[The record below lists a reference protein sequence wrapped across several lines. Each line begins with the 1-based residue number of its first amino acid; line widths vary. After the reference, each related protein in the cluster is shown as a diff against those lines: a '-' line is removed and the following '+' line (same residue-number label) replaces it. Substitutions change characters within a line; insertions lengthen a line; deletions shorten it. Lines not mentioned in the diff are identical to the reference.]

1 MDALK
6 HVWRPAT
13 LGDMDAIIQLSANNF
28 LSDVDQLFVVD
39 PVACARNLTQAIVVQ
54 HYQPLHEMV
63 SVAEDN
69 QHNISAWTWARSLD
83 VAPWSDQ
90 RMVMARMA
98 AIDLALPPRQR
109 VQLVRDMLALW
120 EGFAQFAGVKII
132 CSSSMRQDYSAFMR
146 VHAQAGYVV
155 RGSNAYKILP

>member
-6 HVWRPAT
+6 HVWRPAR
-13 LGDMDAIIQLSANNF
+13 LGDTDAMIQLSLANF
-28 LSDVDQLFVVD
+28 QPDIDQLFVVD
-39 PVACARNLTQAIVVQ
+39 PVTSARNLAQAIVIQ

-63 SVAEDN
+63 SVACNDS
-69 QHNISAWTWARSLD
+69 NILAWTWARSND
-83 VAPWSDQ
+83 VSPWSDQ

-146 VHAQAGYVV
+146 IHSRAGYTV
-155 RGSNAYKILP
+155 RGSNAYKVLE

>member
-6 HVWRPAT
+6 YTWRPAQ
-13 LGDMDAIIQLSANNF
+13 LGDTDRMIQLSLDNF
-28 LSDVDQLFVVD
+28 RSDIDQLFVVD
-39 PVACARNLTQAIVVQ
+39 PVTSARNLSQAIVVQ
-54 HYQPLHEMV
+54 HYQPLSEMV
-63 SVAEDN
+63 AVAQDDS
-69 QHNISAWTWARSLD
+69 HKISAWTWARSND

-98 AIDLALPPRQR
+98 MLDLTLPLRQR

-146 VHAQAGYVV
+146 IHAQAGYVV

>member
-6 HVWRPAT
+6 YTWRPAQ
-13 LGDMDAIIQLSANNF
+13 LGDTDAMIQLSLDNF
-28 LSDVDQLFVVD
+28 RSDIDGVFVPDLWVG
-39 PVACARNLTQAIVVQ
+39 ARNLTQAIVTQ
-54 HYQPLHEMV
+54 YCQPLSEMV
-63 SVAEDN
+63 AVAVDDSLK
-69 QHNISAWTWARSLD
+69 ISAWTWARSND
-83 VAPWSDQ
+83 VSPWSDQ

-98 AIDLALPPRQR
+98 MLDLTLPPRQR

-146 VHAQAGYVV
+146 IHAQAGYTV